1 MLVEAIALHEQVL
14 TIMDEKVEA
23 YTQDMLQNRITILRC
38 AGGGGG
44 LPRLPPSLPAPLA
57 LATARSWPPTHP
69 PTPTSLAPPP
79 PLPALAAT
87 PQSCF
92 RSWGAPRRASS
103 TRRARW

>member
-44 LPRLPPSLPAPLA
+44 APLA
-57 LATARSWPPTHP
+57 RATAGSWPPPHP